1 MSSTSARRASRSM
14 SESKPSKHKNFMEI
28 KFKKIR
34 IRNFRGLVSFEANLE
49 GRSVRISGAN
59 GLGKSSVADAITWV
73 LFGKD
78 SRRRTAFP
86 IDPVDDEGRIIH
98 NLDVSVEL
106 EMLIDRQ
113 PTTLRR
119 RRQEKWVQ
127 KRGMTREQL
136 DGHQTTCYI
145 DGRPLP
151 SSDFSSHVDTI
162 VKEEL
167 FRALTTPDYFPSLP
181 MDQQYRLLVKIV
193 GTRTLAEI
201 AAKDEEALKVVD
213 ELGQR
218 SIDQYRQGLTYD
230 LQRTRKE
237 LETIPVRLSEVQGF
251 IEQVKAKGADGKTAQ
266 RHAKGIEEKLRQV
279 TQEIDSMAGVVRAEN
294 ARYND
299 QRAYIQQLRQQRAAI
314 EDRIEKQNREARTLH
329 QSLVCKAKEELEAAE
344 ERHTA
349 AKTMLG
355 LHERRLKDLEQQLT
369 DFRSRWEEVER
380 LSFSWNAE
388 EAVCPTCGQPLPQDQ
403 ADQKRVEAEMRFNER
418 KMKQQDALDEEGK
431 KLAASKQRL
440 QDLSAAAREEM
451 ATAER
456 LMPEARERLSKAEAE
471 PIEQADYH
479 DASDWQRLSSEID
492 QRMKE
497 LEQTTQAQEPPQLAA
512 LRTEEEGYRKE
523 LRLLQQTI
531 DRSKQI
537 DEYIRRE
544 KELQKQRTTL
554 SGDIARMQTR
564 LEAAERLQLMEAN
577 DLQKRVNDLFPSV
590 RFRLSREL
598 LNGREVGHCELSVD
612 GVPYSGLSTSE
623 RINAGLEL
631 INALAR
637 HYNIVAP
644 IVIDNAEAVNK
655 VAPTLGQQI
664 LLEVSPAK
672 KLNVEQITPSSLF
685 E

>member
-1 MSSTSARRASRSM
+1 
-14 SESKPSKHKNFMEI
+14 MEI

-34 IRNFRGLVSFEANLE
+34 IRNFRGLVSFDVNLE

-86 IDPVDDEGRIIH
+86 IDPVDDAGRIIH

-106 EMLIDRQ
+106 EMLIDGQ

-127 KRGMTREQL
+127 KRGMTTEQL

-218 SIDQYRQGLTYD
+218 SLDQYRQGLTYD

-237 LETIPVRLSEVQGF
+237 LELIPVRLSEVQGF

-314 EDRIEKQNREARTLH
+314 EDRVEKQNRETRTLH
-329 QSLVCKAKEELEAAE
+329 QSLVCKAKEELEATE

-349 AKTMLG
+349 AQTMLG

-380 LSFSWNAE
+380 QSFSWNAE

-403 ADQKRVEAEMRFNER
+403 AEQKRVETEMRFNER
-418 KMKQQDALDEEGK
+418 KMRQQDALDEEGK

-440 QDLSAAAREEM
+440 QDLSAAARQEM
-451 ATAER
+451 YEAER
-456 LMPEARERLSKAEAE
+456 LTPEARERLSKAEAE

-479 DASDWQRLSSEID
+479 DASDWQRLTAEID
-492 QRMKE
+492 QRVKE

-512 LRTEEEGYRKE
+512 LRTEEQAYRKE
-523 LRLLQQTI
+523 LRLLEQTI

-537 DEYIRRE
+537 DEYVRRE

>member
-1 MSSTSARRASRSM
+1 
-14 SESKPSKHKNFMEI
+14 MEI

-86 IDPVDDEGRIIH
+86 IDPVDDAGRIIH

-106 EMLIDRQ
+106 EMLIDGQ

-218 SIDQYRQGLTYD
+218 SLDQYRQGLTYD

-329 QSLVCKAKEELEAAE
+329 QSLVCKAKEELEATE

-418 KMKQQDALDEEGK
+418 KMQQQDALDEEGK

-440 QDLSAAAREEM
+440 QNLSAAAREEM

-456 LMPEARERLSKAEAE
+456 LTPEARERLSKAEAE

-512 LRTEEEGYRKE
+512 LRTEEQAYRKE

-655 VAPTLGQQI
+655 VAQTLGQQI

>member
-1 MSSTSARRASRSM
+1 
-14 SESKPSKHKNFMEI
+14 MEI

-34 IRNFRGLVSFEANLE
+34 IRNFRGLVSFEANLA

-86 IDPVDDEGRIIH
+86 IDPVDDAGRIIH

-106 EMLIDRQ
+106 EMLIDGQ

-218 SIDQYRQGLTYD
+218 SLDQYRQGLTYD
-230 LQRTRKE
+230 LHRTRKE
-237 LETIPVRLSEVQGF
+237 LELIPVRLSEVQGF

-329 QSLVCKAKEELEAAE
+329 QSLVCKAKEELEATE

-355 LHERRLKDLEQQLT
+355 LHERRLKDLEQHLT

-418 KMKQQDALDEEGK
+418 KMRQQDALDEEGK

-471 PIEQADYH
+471 AIEQADYH
-479 DASDWQRLSSEID
+479 DASDWQRLTAEID
-492 QRMKE
+492 QRVKE

-512 LRTEEEGYRKE
+512 LRTEEQAYRKE
-523 LRLLQQTI
+523 LRLLEQTI

-554 SGDIARMQTR
+554 SGEVARMQTR

-672 KLNVEQITPSSLF
+672 KLSVEQITPSSLF
-685 E
+685 K

>member
-1 MSSTSARRASRSM
+1 
-14 SESKPSKHKNFMEI
+14 MEI

-106 EMLIDRQ
+106 EMLIDGQ

-162 VKEEL
+162 VKEEH

-193 GTRTLAEI
+193 GTRSLAEI
-201 AAKDEEALKVVD
+201 AAKDEEAMKVVD

-218 SIDQYRQGLTYD
+218 SLDQYRQGLSYD
-230 LQRTRKE
+230 FQRTRKE
-237 LETIPVRLSEVQGF
+237 QELIPVRLSEVQGF

-329 QSLVCKAKEELEAAE
+329 QSLVCKAKEELEATE

-355 LHERRLKDLEQQLT
+355 LHERRLKDLEQQLE
-369 DFRSRWEEVER
+369 DFRRRWKEVER

-418 KMKQQDALDEEGK
+418 KMQQQDALDEEGK

-456 LMPEARERLSKAEAE
+456 LLPEACERLSKAEAE

-479 DASDWQRLSSEID
+479 DAADWQRLSGEID

-512 LRTEEEGYRKE
+512 LRTEEQAYRKE
-523 LRLLQQTI
+523 LRLLEQTI

-537 DEYIRRE
+537 DEYVRRE
-544 KELQKQRTTL
+544 RELQKQRTTL

-577 DLQKRVNDLFPSV
+577 DLQKRVNELFPSV

-612 GVPYSGLSTSE
+612 GVPYSGLSSSE

>member
-1 MSSTSARRASRSM
+1 
-14 SESKPSKHKNFMEI
+14 MEI

-34 IRNFRGLVSFEANLE
+34 IRNFRGLVSFDANLE

-86 IDPVDDEGRIIH
+86 IDPVDDAGRIIH

-106 EMLIDRQ
+106 EMLIDGQ

-119 RRQEKWVQ
+119 RCQEKWVQ
-127 KRGMTREQL
+127 KRGMTTEQL

-201 AAKDEEALKVVD
+201 AAKDEEAMKVVD

-218 SIDQYRQGLTYD
+218 SLDQYRQGLAYD

-237 LETIPVRLSEVQGF
+237 QELIPVRLSEVQGF

-329 QSLVCKAKEELEAAE
+329 HSLVCKAKEELEATE

-355 LHERRLKDLEQQLT
+355 LHERRLKDLEQQLI

-418 KMKQQDALDEEGK
+418 KMQQQDALDEEGK

-440 QDLSAAAREEM
+440 QDLSTAAREEM

-479 DASDWQRLSSEID
+479 DAADWQRLSGEID

-512 LRTEEEGYRKE
+512 LRTEEQAYRKE
-523 LRLLQQTI
+523 LRLLEQTI

-537 DEYIRRE
+537 DEYVRRE
-544 KELQKQRTTL
+544 KELQAQRTAL
-554 SGDIARMQTR
+554 SGEVARMQTR

-577 DLQKRVNDLFPSV
+577 DLQQRVNELFPSV

-655 VAPTLGQQI
+655 VAQTLGQQI

-672 KLNVEQITPSSLF
+672 KLSVEQITPSSLF

>member
-1 MSSTSARRASRSM
+1 
-14 SESKPSKHKNFMEI
+14 MEI

-34 IRNFRGLVSFEANLE
+34 IRNFRGLVNFEANLE

-106 EMLIDRQ
+106 EMLIDGQ

-127 KRGMTREQL
+127 KRGMTTEQL

-201 AAKDEEALKVVD
+201 AAKDEEAMKVVD

-218 SIDQYRQGLTYD
+218 SLDQYRQGLAYD

-237 LETIPVRLSEVQGF
+237 QELIPVRLSEVQGF

-329 QSLVCKAKEELEAAE
+329 QSLVCKAKEELEATE

-355 LHERRLKDLEQQLT
+355 LHERRLKDLEQQLE
-369 DFRSRWEEVER
+369 DFRRRWEEVER

-403 ADQKRVEAEMRFNER
+403 AEQKCVETEMRFNER
-418 KMKQQDALDEEGK
+418 KMRQQDALDEEGK
-431 KLAASKQRL
+431 KLAASKKRL
-440 QDLSAAAREEM
+440 QDLSAAARQEM
-451 ATAER
+451 YEAER
-456 LMPEARERLSKAEAE
+456 LTPEARERLSKAEAE

-479 DASDWQRLSSEID
+479 DASDWQRLTAEID
-492 QRMKE
+492 QRVKE

-512 LRTEEEGYRKE
+512 LRTEEQGYRKE
-523 LRLLQQTI
+523 LRLLEQTI

-537 DEYIRRE
+537 DEYVRRE

-577 DLQKRVNDLFPSV
+577 DLQKRVNELFPSV

-655 VAPTLGQQI
+655 VAQTLGQQI

-672 KLNVEQITPSSLF
+672 KLNVEQTAPSSLF

>member
-1 MSSTSARRASRSM
+1 
-14 SESKPSKHKNFMEI
+14 MEI

-34 IRNFRGLVSFEANLE
+34 IRNFRGLVSFDANLE

-86 IDPVDDEGRIIH
+86 IDPVDDAGRIIH

-106 EMLIDRQ
+106 EMLIDGQ

-127 KRGMTREQL
+127 KRGMTTEQL

-201 AAKDEEALKVVD
+201 AAKDEEAMKVVD

-218 SIDQYRQGLTYD
+218 SLDQYRQGLSYD

-237 LETIPVRLSEVQGF
+237 QELIPVRLSEVQGF

-314 EDRIEKQNREARTLH
+314 EDRIEKQNREARST
-329 QSLVCKAKEELEAAE
+329 
-344 ERHTA
+344 
-349 AKTMLG
+349 
-355 LHERRLKDLEQQLT
+355 
-369 DFRSRWEEVER
+369 SRWSAR
-380 LSFSWNAE
+380 PRRSWRPPRSATPPPRPCSDCTS
-388 EAVCPTCGQPLPQDQ
+388 AVSRTWSSSSWKTSA
-403 ADQKRVEAEMRFNER
+403 ADGRMWSDCRFHGTPR
-418 KMKQQDALDEEGK
+418 RPSAPP
-431 KLAASKQRL
+431 AAS
-440 QDLSAAAREEM
+440 
-451 ATAER
+451 
-456 LMPEARERLSKAEAE
+456 PC
-471 PIEQADYH
+471 
-479 DASDWQRLSSEID
+479 
-492 QRMKE
+492 
-497 LEQTTQAQEPPQLAA
+497 
-512 LRTEEEGYRKE
+512 LRTKP
-523 LRLLQQTI
+523 T
-531 DRSKQI
+531 RSAW
-537 DEYIRRE
+537 RPRC
-544 KELQKQRTTL
+544 
-554 SGDIARMQTR
+554 A
-564 LEAAERLQLMEAN
+564 
-577 DLQKRVNDLFPSV
+577 
-590 RFRLSREL
+590 
-598 LNGREVGHCELSVD
+598 
-612 GVPYSGLSTSE
+612 STS
-623 RINAGLEL
+623 
-631 INALAR
+631 AR
-637 HYNIVAP
+637 C
-644 IVIDNAEAVNK
+644 
-655 VAPTLGQQI
+655 
-664 LLEVSPAK
+664 SSR
-672 KLNVEQITPSSLF
+672 TPSTKRARSSQPPSSASRTSAPPPARRWPRQSA
-685 E
+685 

>member
-1 MSSTSARRASRSM
+1 
-14 SESKPSKHKNFMEI
+14 MEI

-34 IRNFRGLVSFEANLE
+34 IRNFRGLVSFDANLE

-106 EMLIDRQ
+106 EMLIDGQ

-127 KRGMTREQL
+127 KRGMTTEQL

-181 MDQQYRLLVKIV
+181 MDQQYLLLVKIF

-201 AAKDEEALKVVD
+201 AANDAEAMKVVD
-213 ELGQR
+213 VPGSR
-218 SIDQYRQGLTYD
+218 SLDQYRQGLSYD

-237 LETIPVRLSEVQGF
+237 QELIPVRLSEVQGF

-294 ARYND
+294 ARHND
-299 QRAYIQQLRQQRAAI
+299 QRAYIQQLRQQRDAI

-329 QSLVCKAKEELEAAE
+329 QSLVCKAKEELEATE

-355 LHERRLKDLEQQLT
+355 LHERRLKDLEQQLE
-369 DFRSRWEEVER
+369 DFRRRWEEVER

-418 KMKQQDALDEEGK
+418 KMQQQDALDEEGK

-456 LMPEARERLSKAEAE
+456 LMPEARQRLSKAEAE

-479 DASDWQRLSSEID
+479 DAADWQRLSGEID

-512 LRTEEEGYRKE
+512 LRTEEQAYRKE
-523 LRLLQQTI
+523 LRLLEQTI

-537 DEYIRRE
+537 DEYVRRE
-544 KELQKQRTTL
+544 RELQKQRTTL

-577 DLQKRVNDLFPSV
+577 DLQKRVNELFPSV

-672 KLNVEQITPSSLF
+672 KLSVEQIAPSSLF

>member
-1 MSSTSARRASRSM
+1 
-14 SESKPSKHKNFMEI
+14 MEI

-106 EMLIDRQ
+106 EMLIDGQ

-218 SIDQYRQGLTYD
+218 SIDQYRQGLSYD

-237 LETIPVRLSEVQGF
+237 LELIPVRLSEVQGF

-329 QSLVCKAKEELEAAE
+329 QSLVCKAKEELEATE

-355 LHERRLKDLEQQLT
+355 LHERRLKDLEQQLE

-403 ADQKRVEAEMRFNER
+403 AEQKRVEAEMRFNER
-418 KMKQQDALDEEGK
+418 KMRQQDALDEEGK

-479 DASDWQRLSSEID
+479 DASDWQRLTAEID
-492 QRMKE
+492 QRVKE

-523 LRLLQQTI
+523 LRLLEQTI

-554 SGDIARMQTR
+554 SGDVARMQTR

-577 DLQKRVNDLFPSV
+577 DLQQRVNDLFPSV

-598 LNGREVGHCELSVD
+598 LNGRVVGHCELSVD

-672 KLNVEQITPSSLF
+672 KLSVEQITPSSLF

>member
-1 MSSTSARRASRSM
+1 
-14 SESKPSKHKNFMEI
+14 MEI

-86 IDPVDDEGRIIH
+86 IDPVDDAGRIIH

-106 EMLIDRQ
+106 EMLIDGQ

-181 MDQQYRLLVKIV
+181 MDQQYRLLVKIG

-218 SIDQYRQGLTYD
+218 SLDQYRQVLAYD

-237 LETIPVRLSEVQGF
+237 QELIPVRLSEVQGF

-388 EAVCPTCGQPLPQDQ
+388 EAVCPTCGQPLSQDQ

-418 KMKQQDALDEEGK
+418 KMRQQDALDEEGK

-479 DASDWQRLSSEID
+479 DASDWQRLTAEID

-512 LRTEEEGYRKE
+512 LRTEEQAYRKE
-523 LRLLQQTI
+523 LRLLEQTI

-554 SGDIARMQTR
+554 SGEVARMQTR

-655 VAPTLGQQI
+655 VAQTLGQQI

-672 KLNVEQITPSSLF
+672 KLSVEQITPSSLF

>member
-1 MSSTSARRASRSM
+1 
-14 SESKPSKHKNFMEI
+14 MEI

-34 IRNFRGLVSFEANLE
+34 IRNFRGLVSFDANLE

-86 IDPVDDEGRIIH
+86 IDPVDDAGRIIH

-106 EMLIDRQ
+106 EMLIDGQ

-127 KRGMTREQL
+127 KRGMTTEQL

-201 AAKDEEALKVVD
+201 AAKDEEAMKVVD

-218 SIDQYRQGLTYD
+218 SLDQYRQGLSYD

-237 LETIPVRLSEVQGF
+237 QELIPVRLSEVQGF

-329 QSLVCKAKEELEAAE
+329 QSLVCKAKEELEALE

-349 AKTMLG
+349 AQTMLG
-355 LHERRLKDLEQQLT
+355 LHERRLKDLEQQLV

-418 KMKQQDALDEEGK
+418 KMKQQDALDEEGR

-440 QDLSAAAREEM
+440 QDLSAAARQEM
-451 ATAER
+451 GEVER
-456 LMPEARERLSKAEAE
+456 LTPEARERLSKAEAE

-479 DASDWQRLSSEID
+479 DASDWQRLTAEID

-512 LRTEEEGYRKE
+512 LRTEEQAYRKE
-523 LRLLQQTI
+523 LRLLEQTI

-537 DEYIRRE
+537 DEYVRRE

-554 SGDIARMQTR
+554 SGDIAKMQTR

-672 KLNVEQITPSSLF
+672 KLSVEQTAPSSLF

>member
-1 MSSTSARRASRSM
+1 
-14 SESKPSKHKNFMEI
+14 MEI
-28 KFKKIR
+28 KFKKIG
-34 IRNFRGLVSFEANLE
+34 IRNFRGLVSFDANLE

-106 EMLIDRQ
+106 EMLIDGQ

-127 KRGMTREQL
+127 KRGMTTEQL

-201 AAKDEEALKVVD
+201 AAKDEEAMKVVD

-218 SIDQYRQGLTYD
+218 SLGQYRQGLAYD

-237 LETIPVRLSEVQGF
+237 LELIPVRLSEVQGF

-314 EDRIEKQNREARTLH
+314 EDRIEKQNRETRTLH
-329 QSLVCKAKEELEAAE
+329 QSLVCKAKEELEATE

-355 LHERRLKDLEQQLT
+355 LHERRLKDLEQQLE
-369 DFRSRWEEVER
+369 DFRRRWEEVER

-456 LMPEARERLSKAEAE
+456 LMPEARQRLSKAEAE

-479 DASDWQRLSSEID
+479 DAADWQRLSGEID

-512 LRTEEEGYRKE
+512 LRTEEQAYRKE
-523 LRLLQQTI
+523 LRLLEQTI

-537 DEYIRRE
+537 DEYVRRE

-577 DLQKRVNDLFPSV
+577 DLQKRVNELFPSV

-672 KLNVEQITPSSLF
+672 KLNVAQIAPSSLF

>member
-1 MSSTSARRASRSM
+1 
-14 SESKPSKHKNFMEI
+14 MEI

-34 IRNFRGLVSFEANLE
+34 IRNFRGLVNFEANLE

-86 IDPVDDEGRIIH
+86 IDPVDDAGRIIH

-106 EMLIDRQ
+106 EMLIDGQ

-127 KRGMTREQL
+127 KRGMTTEQL

-201 AAKDEEALKVVD
+201 AAKDEETLKVVD

-218 SIDQYRQGLTYD
+218 SLDQYRQGLTYD

-237 LETIPVRLSEVQGF
+237 LELIPVRLSEVQGF

-266 RHAKGIEEKLRQV
+266 RHAKRIEEKLRQV

-314 EDRIEKQNREARTLH
+314 EDRVEKQNRETRTLH
-329 QSLVCKAKEELEAAE
+329 QSLVCKAKEELEATE

-349 AKTMLG
+349 AQTMLG

-380 LSFSWNAE
+380 QSFSWNAE

-403 ADQKRVEAEMRFNER
+403 AEQKRVETEMRFNER
-418 KMKQQDALDEEGK
+418 KMRQQDALDEEGK

-440 QDLSAAAREEM
+440 QDLSAAARQEM
-451 ATAER
+451 YEAER
-456 LMPEARERLSKAEAE
+456 LTPEARERLSKAEAE

-479 DASDWQRLSSEID
+479 DASDWQRLTAEID
-492 QRMKE
+492 QRVKE

-512 LRTEEEGYRKE
+512 LRTEEQAYRKE
-523 LRLLQQTI
+523 LRLLEQTI

-537 DEYIRRE
+537 DEYVRRE

-577 DLQKRVNDLFPSV
+577 DLQQRVNELFPSV

-672 KLNVEQITPSSLF
+672 KLNVEQIAPSSLF

>member
-1 MSSTSARRASRSM
+1 
-14 SESKPSKHKNFMEI
+14 MEI

-86 IDPVDDEGRIIH
+86 IDPVDDAGRIIH

-106 EMLIDRQ
+106 EMLIDGQ

-127 KRGMTREQL
+127 KRGMTTEQL

-201 AAKDEEALKVVD
+201 AAKDEEAMKVVD

-218 SIDQYRQGLTYD
+218 SIDQYRQGLSYD

-237 LETIPVRLSEVQGF
+237 LELIPVRLSEVQGF

-329 QSLVCKAKEELEAAE
+329 QSLVCKAKEELEATE

-479 DASDWQRLSSEID
+479 DASDWQRLTAEID
-492 QRMKE
+492 QRVKE

-523 LRLLQQTI
+523 LRLLEQTI

-537 DEYIRRE
+537 DGYIRRE

-577 DLQKRVNDLFPSV
+577 DLQKRVNELFPSV

-672 KLNVEQITPSSLF
+672 KLSVEQITPSSLF

>member
-1 MSSTSARRASRSM
+1 
-14 SESKPSKHKNFMEI
+14 MEI

-34 IRNFRGLVSFEANLE
+34 IRNFRGLVSFDANLE

-86 IDPVDDEGRIIH
+86 IDPVDDAGRIIH

-106 EMLIDRQ
+106 EMLIDGQ

-127 KRGMTREQL
+127 KRGMTTEQL

-201 AAKDEEALKVVD
+201 AAKDEEAMKVVD

-218 SIDQYRQGLTYD
+218 SLDQYRQGLAYD

-237 LETIPVRLSEVQGF
+237 QELIPVRLSEVQGF

-329 QSLVCKAKEELEAAE
+329 QSLVCKAKEEMEATE

-355 LHERRLKDLEQQLT
+355 LHERRLKDLEQQLE
-369 DFRSRWEEVER
+369 DFRRRWEEVER

-418 KMKQQDALDEEGK
+418 KMQQQDALDEEGK

-456 LMPEARERLSKAEAE
+456 LMPEARQRLSKAEAE

-479 DASDWQRLSSEID
+479 DAADWQRLSSEID

-512 LRTEEEGYRKE
+512 LRTEEQAYRKE
-523 LRLLQQTI
+523 LRLLEQTI

-537 DEYIRRE
+537 DEYVRRE

-577 DLQKRVNDLFPSV
+577 DLQKRVNELFPSV

-598 LNGREVGHCELSVD
+598 LNGREVGHCELSVE
-612 GVPYSGLSTSE
+612 GVPYSGLSSSE

-644 IVIDNAEAVNK
+644 IVIDNAEGVNK

-664 LLEVSPAK
+664 LLEVSPDK
-672 KLNVEQITPSSLF
+672 KLNVEQIAPSSLF

>member
-1 MSSTSARRASRSM
+1 
-14 SESKPSKHKNFMEI
+14 MEI

-106 EMLIDRQ
+106 EMLIDGQ

-127 KRGMTREQL
+127 KRGMTREQF

-218 SIDQYRQGLTYD
+218 SIDQYRQGLSYD

-329 QSLVCKAKEELEAAE
+329 QSLVCKAKEELEATE

-403 ADQKRVEAEMRFNER
+403 AEQKRVEAEMRFNER

-479 DASDWQRLSSEID
+479 DAADWQRLSSEID

-554 SGDIARMQTR
+554 SGEVAWMQTR

>member
-1 MSSTSARRASRSM
+1 
-14 SESKPSKHKNFMEI
+14 MEI

-34 IRNFRGLVSFEANLE
+34 IRNFRGLVSFDVNLE

-106 EMLIDRQ
+106 EMLIDGQ

-127 KRGMTREQL
+127 KRGMTTEQL

-201 AAKDEEALKVVD
+201 AAKDEEAMKVVD

-218 SIDQYRQGLTYD
+218 SLDQYRQGLSYD

-237 LETIPVRLSEVQGF
+237 QELIPVRLSEVQGF

-329 QSLVCKAKEELEAAE
+329 QSLVCKAKEELEATE

-355 LHERRLKDLEQQLT
+355 LHERRLKDLEQQLE
-369 DFRSRWEEVER
+369 DFRRRWEEVER

-418 KMKQQDALDEEGK
+418 KMQQQDALDEEGK

-479 DASDWQRLSSEID
+479 DAADWQRLSSEID

-512 LRTEEEGYRKE
+512 LRTEEQAYRKE
-523 LRLLQQTI
+523 LRLLEQTI

-537 DEYIRRE
+537 DEYVRRE

-577 DLQKRVNDLFPSV
+577 DLQQRVNDLFPSV

-672 KLNVEQITPSSLF
+672 KLNVEQIAPSSLF

>member
-1 MSSTSARRASRSM
+1 
-14 SESKPSKHKNFMEI
+14 MEI

-34 IRNFRGLVSFEANLE
+34 IRNFRGLVSFDANLE

-106 EMLIDRQ
+106 EMLIDGQ

-127 KRGMTREQL
+127 KRGMTTEQL

-218 SIDQYRQGLTYD
+218 SLDQYRQGLSYD

-237 LETIPVRLSEVQGF
+237 LELIPVRLSEVQGF
-251 IEQVKAKGADGKTAQ
+251 IEQVKAKGADHVTARKQ
-266 RHAKGIEEKLRQV
+266 AKEIEWKIDQT
-279 TQEIDSMAGVVRAEN
+279 TQEIDSLAGVVRAEN
-294 ARYND
+294 ARYNE
-299 QRAYIQQLRQQRAAI
+299 QRAHIQQLRQQLAAV
-314 EDRIEKQNREARTLH
+314 EDRVEKQNRETRTLH
-329 QSLVCKAKEELEAAE
+329 HSLISKAKEDVEVLE

-349 AKTMLG
+349 ATTL
-355 LHERRLKDLEQQLT
+355 LACHERNRKNLDQQLE
-369 DFRSRWEEVER
+369 DFRRRWEDTER
-380 LSFSWNAE
+380 LTFSWPVE
-388 EAVCPTCGQPLPQDQ
+388 ESICPTCGQPLPQDQ
-403 ADQKRVEAEMRFNER
+403 ADKKRAEAEARFNER
-418 KMKQQDALDEEGK
+418 KMQQQDALDEEGK

-479 DASDWQRLSSEID
+479 DAADWQRLSSEID

-512 LRTEEEGYRKE
+512 LRTEEQAYRKE
-523 LRLLQQTI
+523 LRLLEQTI

-537 DEYIRRE
+537 DEYVRRE

-577 DLQKRVNDLFPSV
+577 DLQKRVNELFPSV

>member
-1 MSSTSARRASRSM
+1 
-14 SESKPSKHKNFMEI
+14 MEI

-34 IRNFRGLVSFEANLE
+34 IRNFRGLVSFDANLE

-106 EMLIDRQ
+106 EMLIDGQ

-193 GTRTLAEI
+193 GTRSLAEI

-218 SIDQYRQGLTYD
+218 SIDQYRQGLSYD

-329 QSLVCKAKEELEAAE
+329 QSLVCKAKEELEATE

-349 AKTMLG
+349 AKTMIG
-355 LHERRLKDLEQQLT
+355 LHERRLKDLEQQLE

-380 LSFSWNAE
+380 QSFSWNAE

-403 ADQKRVEAEMRFNER
+403 AEQKRVEAEMRFNER
-418 KMKQQDALDEEGK
+418 KMRQQDALDEEGK

-479 DASDWQRLSSEID
+479 DASDWQRLTSEID

-512 LRTEEEGYRKE
+512 LRTEEQAYRKE

-537 DEYIRRE
+537 DGYIRRE
-544 KELQKQRTTL
+544 KELQTQRTAL
-554 SGDIARMQTR
+554 SGEVARMQTR

-577 DLQKRVNDLFPSV
+577 DLQQRVNDIFPSV

>member
-1 MSSTSARRASRSM
+1 
-14 SESKPSKHKNFMEI
+14 MEI
-28 KFKKIR
+28 KFKKVK
-34 IRNFRGLVSFEANLE
+34 IRNFRGLVSFDANLE

-86 IDPVDDEGRIIH
+86 IDPVDDAGRIIH

-106 EMLIDRQ
+106 EMLIDGQ

-127 KRGMTREQL
+127 KRGMTTEQL

-162 VKEEL
+162 VKEEI

-193 GTRTLAEI
+193 GMRTLAEI
-201 AAKDEEALKVVD
+201 AAKDEEAMKVVD

-218 SIDQYRQGLTYD
+218 SLDQYRQGLAYD
-230 LQRTRKE
+230 IQRTRKE
-237 LETIPVRLSEVQGF
+237 QELIPVRLSEVQGF

-266 RHAKGIEEKLRQV
+266 CHANGIEEKLRQV

-329 QSLVCKAKEELEAAE
+329 HSLVCKAKEELEATE

-355 LHERRLKDLEQQLT
+355 LHERRLKDLEQQLE
-369 DFRSRWEEVER
+369 DFRRRWEEVER

-479 DASDWQRLSSEID
+479 DAADWQRLSSEID

-512 LRTEEEGYRKE
+512 LRTEEQAYRKE
-523 LRLLQQTI
+523 LRLLEQTI

-537 DEYIRRE
+537 DEYVRRE
-544 KELQKQRTTL
+544 RELQKQRTTL

-577 DLQKRVNDLFPSV
+577 DLQKRVNELFPSV

-672 KLNVEQITPSSLF
+672 KLNVEQIAPSSLF

>member
-1 MSSTSARRASRSM
+1 
-14 SESKPSKHKNFMEI
+14 MEI

-106 EMLIDRQ
+106 EMLIDGQ

-151 SSDFSSHVDTI
+151 SSDFSSRVDTI

-201 AAKDEEALKVVD
+201 AAKDEEAMKVVD

-218 SIDQYRQGLTYD
+218 SLDQYRQGLSYD

-237 LETIPVRLSEVQGF
+237 QETIPVRLSEVQGF
-251 IEQVKAKGADGKTAQ
+251 IEQAKSKGADGKTAQ

-314 EDRIEKQNREARTLH
+314 EDRVEKQNREARTLH
-329 QSLVCKAKEELEAAE
+329 QSLVCKAKEELEATE

-355 LHERRLKDLEQQLT
+355 LHERRLKDLEQHLT

-418 KMKQQDALDEEGK
+418 KMQQQDALDEEGK

-479 DASDWQRLSSEID
+479 DAADWQRLSSEID

-512 LRTEEEGYRKE
+512 LRTEEQAYRKE

-544 KELQKQRTTL
+544 KELQKWRTTL
-554 SGDIARMQTR
+554 SGDVARMQTR
-564 LEAAERLQLMEAN
+564 LEAAERLQLMEAA
-577 DLQKRVNDLFPSV
+577 DLQQRVNELFPSV

-672 KLNVEQITPSSLF
+672 KLSVEQITPSSLF

>member
-1 MSSTSARRASRSM
+1 
-14 SESKPSKHKNFMEI
+14 MEI

-34 IRNFRGLVSFEANLE
+34 IRNFRGLVNFEANLE

-86 IDPVDDEGRIIH
+86 IDPVDDAGRIIH
-98 NLDVSVEL
+98 HLDVSVEL
-106 EMLIDRQ
+106 ELLIDGQ

-119 RRQEKWVQ
+119 RRSEKWVQ
-127 KRGMTREQL
+127 KRGMTTEQL

-201 AAKDEEALKVVD
+201 AAKDEEAMKVVD

-218 SIDQYRQGLTYD
+218 SLDQYRQGLAYD

-237 LETIPVRLSEVQGF
+237 QELIPVRLSEVQGF

-329 QSLVCKAKEELEAAE
+329 QSLVCKAKEELEATE

-349 AKTMLG
+349 AQTMLG

-380 LSFSWNAE
+380 QSFSWNAE

-403 ADQKRVEAEMRFNER
+403 AEQKRVEAEMRFNER
-418 KMKQQDALDEEGK
+418 KMRQQDALDEEGK

-440 QDLSAAAREEM
+440 QDLSAAARQEM
-451 ATAER
+451 YEAER
-456 LMPEARERLSKAEAE
+456 LTPEARERLSKAEAE

-479 DASDWQRLSSEID
+479 DASDWQRLTAEID
-492 QRMKE
+492 QRVKE

-512 LRTEEEGYRKE
+512 LRTEEQGYRKE
-523 LRLLQQTI
+523 LRLLEQTI

-537 DEYIRRE
+537 DGYVRRE
-544 KELQKQRTTL
+544 KELQAQRTTL
-554 SGDIARMQTR
+554 SGEVARMQTR

-655 VAPTLGQQI
+655 VTPTLGQQI

-672 KLNVEQITPSSLF
+672 KLSVEQTTPSSLF

>member
-1 MSSTSARRASRSM
+1 
-14 SESKPSKHKNFMEI
+14 MEI

-106 EMLIDRQ
+106 EMLIDGQ

-119 RRQEKWVQ
+119 RRSEKWVQ

-167 FRALTTPDYFPSLP
+167 FRALTTPEYFPSLP

-218 SIDQYRQGLTYD
+218 SIDQYRQGLSYD

-237 LETIPVRLSEVQGF
+237 LELIPVRLSEVQGF

-329 QSLVCKAKEELEAAE
+329 QSLVCKAKEELEATE

-355 LHERRLKDLEQQLT
+355 LHERRLKDLEQQLE

-418 KMKQQDALDEEGK
+418 KMRFNERKMRQQDALDEEGK

-471 PIEQADYH
+471 PTEQADYH
-479 DASDWQRLSSEID
+479 DAADWQRLSSEID

-523 LRLLQQTI
+523 LRLLEQTI

-537 DEYIRRE
+537 DEYVRRE

-577 DLQKRVNDLFPSV
+577 DLQQRVNELFPSV

-655 VAPTLGQQI
+655 VAPTIGQQI

>member
-1 MSSTSARRASRSM
+1 
-14 SESKPSKHKNFMEI
+14 MEI

-34 IRNFRGLVSFEANLE
+34 IRNFRGLVSFDANLE
-49 GRSVRISGAN
+49 GRSVRIAGAN

-86 IDPVDDEGRIIH
+86 IDPVDDAGRIIH

-106 EMLIDRQ
+106 EMLIDGQ

-119 RRQEKWVQ
+119 RRSEKWVQ
-127 KRGMTREQL
+127 KRGMTTEQL
-136 DGHQTTCYI
+136 DGHKTTCYI

-218 SIDQYRQGLTYD
+218 SLDQYRQGLSYD

-237 LETIPVRLSEVQGF
+237 QELIPVRLSEVQGF

-314 EDRIEKQNREARTLH
+314 EDRVEKQNREARTLH
-329 QSLVCKAKEELEAAE
+329 QSLVCKAKEELEATE

-355 LHERRLKDLEQQLT
+355 LHERRLKDLEQHLT

-418 KMKQQDALDEEGK
+418 KMQQQDALDEEGK

-479 DASDWQRLSSEID
+479 DASDWQRLTAEID

-523 LRLLQQTI
+523 LRLLEQTI

-672 KLNVEQITPSSLF
+672 KLSVEQTAPSSLF

>member
-1 MSSTSARRASRSM
+1 
-14 SESKPSKHKNFMEI
+14 MEI

-34 IRNFRGLVSFEANLE
+34 IRNFRGLVSFDANLE

-86 IDPVDDEGRIIH
+86 IDPVDDAGRIIH

-106 EMLIDRQ
+106 EMLIDGQ

-127 KRGMTREQL
+127 KRGMTTEQL

-201 AAKDEEALKVVD
+201 AAKDEEAMKVVD

-218 SIDQYRQGLTYD
+218 SLDQYRQGLAYD

-237 LETIPVRLSEVQGF
+237 QELIPVRLSEVQGF

-329 QSLVCKAKEELEAAE
+329 QSLVCKAKEELEATE

-355 LHERRLKDLEQQLT
+355 LHERRLKDLEQQLE
-369 DFRSRWEEVER
+369 DFRRRWEEVER

-479 DASDWQRLSSEID
+479 DAADWQRLSGEID

-512 LRTEEEGYRKE
+512 LRTEEQAYRKE
-523 LRLLQQTI
+523 LRLLEQTI

-537 DEYIRRE
+537 DEYVRRE

-598 LNGREVGHCELSVD
+598 LNGREVGHCELSVE

-672 KLNVEQITPSSLF
+672 KLNVEQIAPSSLF

>member
-1 MSSTSARRASRSM
+1 
-14 SESKPSKHKNFMEI
+14 
-28 KFKKIR
+28 
-34 IRNFRGLVSFEANLE
+34 
-49 GRSVRISGAN
+49 
-59 GLGKSSVADAITWV
+59 
-73 LFGKD
+73 
-78 SRRRTAFP
+78 
-86 IDPVDDEGRIIH
+86 
-98 NLDVSVEL
+98 
-106 EMLIDRQ
+106 
-113 PTTLRR
+113 
-119 RRQEKWVQ
+119 
-127 KRGMTREQL
+127 
-136 DGHQTTCYI
+136 
-145 DGRPLP
+145 
-151 SSDFSSHVDTI
+151 
-162 VKEEL
+162 
-167 FRALTTPDYFPSLP
+167 
-181 MDQQYRLLVKIV
+181 
-193 GTRTLAEI
+193 
-201 AAKDEEALKVVD
+201 
-213 ELGQR
+213 
-218 SIDQYRQGLTYD
+218 
-230 LQRTRKE
+230 
-237 LETIPVRLSEVQGF
+237 
-251 IEQVKAKGADGKTAQ
+251 
-266 RHAKGIEEKLRQV
+266 
-279 TQEIDSMAGVVRAEN
+279 
-294 ARYND
+294 
-299 QRAYIQQLRQQRAAI
+299 
-314 EDRIEKQNREARTLH
+314 
-329 QSLVCKAKEELEAAE
+329 
-344 ERHTA
+344 
-349 AKTMLG
+349 MLG
-355 LHERRLKDLEQQLT
+355 LHERRLKDLEQQLE
-369 DFRSRWEEVER
+369 DFRRRWEDVER

-418 KMKQQDALDEEGK
+418 KMQQQDALDEEGK

-479 DASDWQRLSSEID
+479 DAADWQRLTAEID
-492 QRMKE
+492 QRVKE

-512 LRTEEEGYRKE
+512 LRTEEQGYRKE
-523 LRLLQQTI
+523 LRLLEQTI

-537 DEYIRRE
+537 DEYVRRE

-623 RINAGLEL
+623 RINAGMEL

-655 VAPTLGQQI
+655 VTPTLGQQI

-672 KLNVEQITPSSLF
+672 KLNVEQIAPSSLF

>member
-1 MSSTSARRASRSM
+1 
-14 SESKPSKHKNFMEI
+14 MEI

-86 IDPVDDEGRIIH
+86 IDPVDDAGRIIH

-106 EMLIDRQ
+106 EMLIDGQ

-119 RRQEKWVQ
+119 RRQEKWAQ
-127 KRGMTREQL
+127 KRGMTTEQL

-181 MDQQYRLLVKIV
+181 MNQQYRLLVKIV

-218 SIDQYRQGLTYD
+218 SIDQYRQGLSYD

-237 LETIPVRLSEVQGF
+237 LELIPVRLSEVQGF

-314 EDRIEKQNREARTLH
+314 EDRVEKQNREARTLH
-329 QSLVCKAKEELEAAE
+329 QSLVCKAKEELEATE

-355 LHERRLKDLEQQLT
+355 LHERRLKDLEQQLE

-380 LSFSWNAE
+380 QSFSWNAE

-512 LRTEEEGYRKE
+512 LRTEEQAYRKE
-523 LRLLQQTI
+523 LRLLEQTI

-537 DEYIRRE
+537 DGYIRRE
-544 KELQKQRTTL
+544 KELQTQRTAF
-554 SGDIARMQTR
+554 SGEVARMQTR
-564 LEAAERLQLMEAN
+564 LEAAERLKLMEAN
-577 DLQKRVNDLFPSV
+577 DLQKRVNELFPSV

-672 KLNVEQITPSSLF
+672 KLSVEQITPSSLF

>member
-1 MSSTSARRASRSM
+1 
-14 SESKPSKHKNFMEI
+14 MEI

-34 IRNFRGLVSFEANLE
+34 IRNFRGLVSFDANLE

-86 IDPVDDEGRIIH
+86 IDPVDDAGRIIH

-106 EMLIDRQ
+106 EMLIDGQ

-127 KRGMTREQL
+127 KRGMTTEQL

-218 SIDQYRQGLTYD
+218 SIDQYRQGLAYD

-237 LETIPVRLSEVQGF
+237 LEIIPVRLSEVQGF

-314 EDRIEKQNREARTLH
+314 EDRYEAQNREARTLH
-329 QSLVCKAKEELEAAE
+329 HSLLSKAKEELGALE
-344 ERHTA
+344 ERHNA
-349 AKTMLG
+349 AQTLLG
-355 LHERRLKDLEQQLT
+355 LHERRLKELEQQMV

-380 LSFSWNAE
+380 QSFSWDAE
-388 EAVCPTCGQPLPQDQ
+388 QAVCPTCGQRLPQDQ

-418 KMKQQDALDEEGK
+418 KMRQQDALDEEGK

-440 QDLSAAAREEM
+440 QDLSAAARQEIAE
-451 ATAER
+451 TER
-456 LMPEARERLSKAEAE
+456 LIPDARERLSKAEAE
-471 PIEQADYH
+471 PIAQSDYH
-479 DASDWQRLSSEID
+479 EAADWQRLSSEID
-492 QRMKE
+492 QRVKE

-523 LRLLQQTI
+523 LRLLEQTI

-544 KELQKQRTTL
+544 KELQAQRTAL
-554 SGDIARMQTR
+554 SGDIARMQTS

-577 DLQKRVNDLFPSV
+577 DLQKRVNELFPSV

-637 HYNIVAP
+637 HYHIVAP

-655 VAPTLGQQI
+655 VATTLGQQI

>member
-1 MSSTSARRASRSM
+1 
-14 SESKPSKHKNFMEI
+14 MEI

-86 IDPVDDEGRIIH
+86 IDPVDDAGRIIH

-106 EMLIDRQ
+106 EMLIDGQ

-127 KRGMTREQL
+127 KRGMTTEQL

-181 MDQQYRLLVKIV
+181 MDQQYSLLVKIV

-218 SIDQYRQGLTYD
+218 SLDQYRQGLAYD

-237 LETIPVRLSEVQGF
+237 QELIPVRLSEVQGF

-329 QSLVCKAKEELEAAE
+329 QSLVCKAKEELEATE

-355 LHERRLKDLEQQLT
+355 LHERRLKDLEQQLE
-369 DFRSRWEEVER
+369 DFRRRWEEVER

-418 KMKQQDALDEEGK
+418 KMQQQDALDEEGK

-456 LMPEARERLSKAEAE
+456 LMPEARQRLSKAEAE

-479 DASDWQRLSSEID
+479 DAADWQRLSSEID

-512 LRTEEEGYRKE
+512 LRTEEQAYRKE
-523 LRLLQQTI
+523 LRLLEQTI

-537 DEYIRRE
+537 DEYICRQHQ
-544 KELQKQRTTL
+544 LQAQRTAL
-554 SGDIARMQTR
+554 SSQVAMMQTR

-577 DLQKRVNDLFPSV
+577 DLQQRVNDLFPSV

-655 VAPTLGQQI
+655 VAQTLGQQI

-672 KLNVEQITPSSLF
+672 KLNVEQIALSSLF

>member
-1 MSSTSARRASRSM
+1 
-14 SESKPSKHKNFMEI
+14 MEI

-34 IRNFRGLVSFEANLE
+34 IRNFRGLVSFDANLE

-106 EMLIDRQ
+106 EMLIDGQ

-193 GTRTLAEI
+193 GTRSLAEI
-201 AAKDEEALKVVD
+201 AAKDEEAMKVVD

-218 SIDQYRQGLTYD
+218 SIDQYRQGLSYD

-237 LETIPVRLSEVQGF
+237 QELIPVRLSEVQGF

-329 QSLVCKAKEELEAAE
+329 QSLVCKAKEELEATE

-355 LHERRLKDLEQQLT
+355 LHERRLKDLEQQLE

-388 EAVCPTCGQPLPQDQ
+388 EAVCPTCVQPLPQDQ

-418 KMKQQDALDEEGK
+418 KMQQQDALDEEGK

-479 DASDWQRLSSEID
+479 NASDWQRLSSEID

-523 LRLLQQTI
+523 LRLLEQTI

-554 SGDIARMQTR
+554 SGEVARMQTR

-672 KLNVEQITPSSLF
+672 KLSVEQITPSSLF

>member
-1 MSSTSARRASRSM
+1 
-14 SESKPSKHKNFMEI
+14 MEI

-106 EMLIDRQ
+106 EMLIDGQ

-119 RRQEKWVQ
+119 RRSEKWVQ
-127 KRGMTREQL
+127 KRGMTTEQL
-136 DGHQTTCYI
+136 DGHQITCYI

-218 SIDQYRQGLTYD
+218 SLDQYRQGLTYD

-237 LETIPVRLSEVQGF
+237 LELIPVRLSEVQGF

-279 TQEIDSMAGVVRAEN
+279 TQEIDSMAGVVRAES

-329 QSLVCKAKEELEAAE
+329 QSLVCKAKEELEATE

-355 LHERRLKDLEQQLT
+355 LHERRLKDLEQHLT

-403 ADQKRVEAEMRFNER
+403 AEQKRVEAEMRFNER
-418 KMKQQDALDEEGK
+418 KMRQQDALDEEGK

-479 DASDWQRLSSEID
+479 DASDWQRLSNEID

-512 LRTEEEGYRKE
+512 LRTEEQAYRKE
-523 LRLLQQTI
+523 LRLLEQTI

-544 KELQKQRTTL
+544 KELQKWRTTL
-554 SGDIARMQTR
+554 SGDVARMQTR

-577 DLQKRVNDLFPSV
+577 DLQKRVNELFPSV

-672 KLNVEQITPSSLF
+672 KLSVEQITPSPLF

>member
-1 MSSTSARRASRSM
+1 
-14 SESKPSKHKNFMEI
+14 MEI

-34 IRNFRGLVSFEANLE
+34 IRNFRGLVSFDANLE

-86 IDPVDDEGRIIH
+86 IDPVDDAGRIIH

-106 EMLIDRQ
+106 EMLIDGQ

-127 KRGMTREQL
+127 KRGMTTEQL

-201 AAKDEEALKVVD
+201 AAKDEEAMKVVD

-218 SIDQYRQGLTYD
+218 SLDQYRQGLAYD

-237 LETIPVRLSEVQGF
+237 QELIPVRLSEVQGF

-329 QSLVCKAKEELEAAE
+329 QSLVCKAKEEMEATE

-355 LHERRLKDLEQQLT
+355 LHERRLKDLEQQLE
-369 DFRSRWEEVER
+369 DFRRRWEEVER

-418 KMKQQDALDEEGK
+418 KMQQQDALDEEGK

-479 DASDWQRLSSEID
+479 DAADWQRLSSEID

-512 LRTEEEGYRKE
+512 LRTEEQAYRKE
-523 LRLLQQTI
+523 LRLLEQTI

-537 DEYIRRE
+537 DEYVRRE

-577 DLQKRVNDLFPSV
+577 DLQKRVNELFPSV

-637 HYNIVAP
+637 HYNIVVP

-672 KLNVEQITPSSLF
+672 KLSVEQITPSSLF

>member
-1 MSSTSARRASRSM
+1 
-14 SESKPSKHKNFMEI
+14 MEI

-34 IRNFRGLVSFEANLE
+34 IRNFRGLVSFDANLE

-106 EMLIDRQ
+106 EMLIDGQ

-181 MDQQYRLLVKIV
+181 MGQQYRLLVKIV

-218 SIDQYRQGLTYD
+218 SIDQYRQGLSYD

-237 LETIPVRLSEVQGF
+237 LELIPVRLSEVQGF

-329 QSLVCKAKEELEAAE
+329 QSLVCKAKEELEATE

-403 ADQKRVEAEMRFNER
+403 AEQKRVEAEMRFNER
-418 KMKQQDALDEEGK
+418 KMQQQDALDEEGK
-431 KLAASKQRL
+431 KFAASKQRL

-479 DASDWQRLSSEID
+479 DAADWQRLSGEID

-512 LRTEEEGYRKE
+512 LRTEEQAYRKE

-537 DEYIRRE
+537 DEYVRRE
-544 KELQKQRTTL
+544 KELQAQRTAL
-554 SGDIARMQTR
+554 SGEVARMQTR

-623 RINAGLEL
+623 RINAGLQL

-637 HYNIVAP
+637 HYRIVAP

-672 KLNVEQITPSSLF
+672 KLSVEQITPSSLF

>member
-1 MSSTSARRASRSM
+1 
-14 SESKPSKHKNFMEI
+14 MEI

-106 EMLIDRQ
+106 EMLIDGQ

-193 GTRTLAEI
+193 GTRSLAEI
-201 AAKDEEALKVVD
+201 AAKDEEAMKVVD

-218 SIDQYRQGLTYD
+218 SIDQYRQGLSYD

-329 QSLVCKAKEELEAAE
+329 QSLVCKAKEELEATE

-355 LHERRLKDLEQQLT
+355 LHERRLKDLEQQLE

-440 QDLSAAAREEM
+440 QYLSAAAREEM

-479 DASDWQRLSSEID
+479 DAADWQRLSGEID

-512 LRTEEEGYRKE
+512 LRTEEGGYRKE

-537 DEYIRRE
+537 DEYVRRE

-577 DLQKRVNDLFPSV
+577 DLQQRVNELFPSV

>member
-1 MSSTSARRASRSM
+1 
-14 SESKPSKHKNFMEI
+14 MEI

-34 IRNFRGLVSFEANLE
+34 IRNFRGLVSFDANLE

-106 EMLIDRQ
+106 EMLIDGQ

-127 KRGMTREQL
+127 KRGMTTEQL

-201 AAKDEEALKVVD
+201 AAKDEEAMKVVD

-218 SIDQYRQGLTYD
+218 SLDQYRQGLAYD

-237 LETIPVRLSEVQGF
+237 QELIPVRLSEVQGF

-266 RHAKGIEEKLRQV
+266 RHAKGIEEKLRKV

-329 QSLVCKAKEELEAAE
+329 QSLVCKAKEELEATE

-355 LHERRLKDLEQQLT
+355 LHERRLKDLEQQLE

-418 KMKQQDALDEEGK
+418 KMQQQDALDEEGK

-479 DASDWQRLSSEID
+479 DAADWQRLSGEID

-512 LRTEEEGYRKE
+512 LRTEEQAYRKE
-523 LRLLQQTI
+523 LRLLEQTI

-537 DEYIRRE
+537 DEYVRRE

-554 SGDIARMQTR
+554 SGDIARIQTR

-577 DLQKRVNDLFPSV
+577 DLQKRVNELFPSV

-664 LLEVSPAK
+664 LLEVSSAK
-672 KLNVEQITPSSLF
+672 KLNVEQTAPSSLF

>member
-1 MSSTSARRASRSM
+1 
-14 SESKPSKHKNFMEI
+14 MEI

-34 IRNFRGLVSFEANLE
+34 ISNFRGLVSFEANLE

-86 IDPVDDEGRIIH
+86 IDPVDDAGRIIH

-106 EMLIDRQ
+106 EILIDGQ

-218 SIDQYRQGLTYD
+218 SLDQYRQGLSYD

-237 LETIPVRLSEVQGF
+237 LELIPVRLSEVQGF

-294 ARYND
+294 ARHND
-299 QRAYIQQLRQQRAAI
+299 QRAYIQQLRQQRDAI

-329 QSLVCKAKEELEAAE
+329 QSLVCKAKEELEATE

-355 LHERRLKDLEQQLT
+355 LHERRLKDLEQQLI
-369 DFRSRWEEVER
+369 DFRRRWEEVER

-418 KMKQQDALDEEGK
+418 KMQQQDALDEEGK

-456 LMPEARERLSKAEAE
+456 LMPEARQRLSKAEAE

-479 DASDWQRLSSEID
+479 DAADWQRLSGEID

-512 LRTEEEGYRKE
+512 LRTEEQAYRKE
-523 LRLLQQTI
+523 LRLLEQTI

-537 DEYIRRE
+537 DEYVRRE
-544 KELQKQRTTL
+544 KELQKWRTTL

-577 DLQKRVNDLFPSV
+577 DLQQRVNELFPSV

-672 KLNVEQITPSSLF
+672 KLNVEQITPSLLF

>member
-1 MSSTSARRASRSM
+1 
-14 SESKPSKHKNFMEI
+14 MEI

-106 EMLIDRQ
+106 EMLIDGQ

-218 SIDQYRQGLTYD
+218 SIDQYRQGLSYD

-380 LSFSWNAE
+380 QSFSWNAE

-479 DASDWQRLSSEID
+479 DAADWQRLSGEID

-512 LRTEEEGYRKE
+512 LRTEEQTYRKE

-544 KELQKQRTTL
+544 KELQKWRTTL
-554 SGDIARMQTR
+554 SGDVARMQTR
-564 LEAAERLQLMEAN
+564 LEAAERLQLMEERPGPP
-577 DLQKRVNDLFPSV
+577 LQHRRPH
-590 RFRLSREL
+590 RHRQRR
-598 LNGREVGHCELSVD
+598 GRQQGGPD
-612 GVPYSGLSTSE
+612 PRPADPPGG
-623 RINAGLEL
+623 
-631 INALAR
+631 LAR
-637 HYNIVAP
+637 QEAQRRADHT
-644 IVIDNAEAVNK
+644 VI
-655 VAPTLGQQI
+655 T
-664 LLEVSPAK
+664 
-672 KLNVEQITPSSLF
+672 F
-685 E
+685 

>member
-1 MSSTSARRASRSM
+1 
-14 SESKPSKHKNFMEI
+14 MEI

-86 IDPVDDEGRIIH
+86 IDPVDGRGRIIH

-106 EMLIDRQ
+106 EMLIDGQ

-193 GTRTLAEI
+193 GTRSLAEI

-218 SIDQYRQGLTYD
+218 SIDQYRQGLSYD

-266 RHAKGIEEKLRQV
+266 RHAKGIEEKLHQV
-279 TQEIDSMAGVVRAEN
+279 MQEIDSMAGVVRAEN

-329 QSLVCKAKEELEAAE
+329 QSLVCKAKEELEATE

-355 LHERRLKDLEQQLT
+355 LHERRLKDLEQQLE

-418 KMKQQDALDEEGK
+418 KMRQQDALDEEGK
-431 KLAASKQRL
+431 KLVASKLRL
-440 QDLSAAAREEM
+440 QDLSAAARVEM

-492 QRMKE
+492 QRVKE

-512 LRTEEEGYRKE
+512 LRTEEQAYRKE

-537 DEYIRRE
+537 DEYVRRE
-544 KELQKQRTTL
+544 KELQKWRTTL
-554 SGDIARMQTR
+554 SGDVARMQTR

-672 KLNVEQITPSSLF
+672 KLSVEQITPSSLF

>member
-1 MSSTSARRASRSM
+1 
-14 SESKPSKHKNFMEI
+14 MEI

-49 GRSVRISGAN
+49 GRSVRIAGAN

-106 EMLIDRQ
+106 EMLIDGQ

-119 RRQEKWVQ
+119 RRSEKWVQ

-162 VKEEL
+162 VKEDL

-329 QSLVCKAKEELEAAE
+329 QSLVCKAKEELEATE

-355 LHERRLKDLEQQLT
+355 LHERRLKDLEQQLE

-403 ADQKRVEAEMRFNER
+403 AEQKRVEAEMRFNER

-512 LRTEEEGYRKE
+512 LRTEEQAYRKE

-544 KELQKQRTTL
+544 KELQKWRTTL
-554 SGDIARMQTR
+554 SGEVARMQTR

-672 KLNVEQITPSSLF
+672 KLSVEQITPSSLF